1 MCLRR
6 RGVSLTE
13 TDFTP
18 ATPNNSPKRSKRNL
32 AIGLV
37 FAAIAVAIGAQAIS
51 SARVFF
57 LNVDEAV
64 AQRQDFQG
72 EVIRMQGIVLT
83 EPDEDG
89 TDFRFAL
96 GFNGEQTLVDHVGI
110 EPTELFSCGQNVV
123 VEGVWNGNEFQSSQV
138 LVKHSE
144 EYLVENAERV
154 IAERRICIEQDQLD
168 DQILEFLEL

>member
-1 MCLRR
+1 MTELD
-6 RGVSLTE
+6 LTPSE
-13 TDFTP
+13 P
-18 ATPNNSPKRSKRNL
+18 HKSPLRSKRNL
-32 AIGLV
+32 LIGLA
-37 FAAIAVAIGAQAIS
+37 FAVVAVAIGAQAIS

-64 AQRQDFQG
+64 AQRAEFEG

-83 EPDEDG
+83 EPSENS

-96 GFNGEQTLVDHVGI
+96 GFNGEQTLVDHIGV
-110 EPTELFSCGQNVV
+110 EPTELFSCGQSVV
-123 VEGVWNGNEFQSSQV
+123 VEGEWVGNEFQSSQV

-154 IAERRICIEQDQLD
+154 ISERQICIEPSDLD
-168 DQILEFLEL
+168 SEITEILEL